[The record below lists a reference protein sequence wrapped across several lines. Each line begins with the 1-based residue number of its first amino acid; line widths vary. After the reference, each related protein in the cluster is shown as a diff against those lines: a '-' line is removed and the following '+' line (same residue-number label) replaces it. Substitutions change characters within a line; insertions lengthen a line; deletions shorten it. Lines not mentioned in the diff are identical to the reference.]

1 MKLYIVFG
9 VILTAIVDHI
19 FANPGIL
26 QEKILEHFVHRLV
39 SPVSILEFLDRL
51 VKSKI
56 IKIETVKVRVQNFD
70 FSYLEVIF
78 LIEILK
84 FVDLNFHPK

>member
-1 MKLYIVFG
+1 MVKLYIVFG

-56 IKIETVKVRVQNFD
+56 IKIETVKVRVQNFY

-78 LIEILK
+78 Y
-84 FVDLNFHPK
+84 